1 MAGMPEDKLMDG
13 REGGNIIMM
22 DYFGFR
28 IIEMETGDQII
39 DRNVKMPYSALTA
52 LQMEEYMEV
61 DARLYFMDR
70 EERKAKIE
78 AERKRKL
85 ARNPIYK
92 MACLCGLV

>member
-1 MAGMPEDKLMDG
+1 MADMSEDKLMDR
-13 REGGNIIMM
+13 REGKNIIMM

-39 DRNVKMPYSALTA
+39 DRNIKTPYSALTS
-52 LQMEEYMEV
+52 LQMVEYLEM
-61 DARLYFMDR
+61 DNRLAYIDR
-70 EERKAKIE
+70 VERKARAE
-78 AERKRKL
+78 SERKRKL

>member
-1 MAGMPEDKLMDG
+1 MADMPEDKLMDR
-13 REGGNIIMM
+13 REGKNIIMM

-39 DRNVKMPYSALTA
+39 DRNIKTPYSALTA

-61 DARLYFMDR
+61 DNRLAYIDRVEWKAR
-70 EERKAKIE
+70 AE

>member
-1 MAGMPEDKLMDG
+1 
-13 REGGNIIMM
+13 MM

-39 DRNVKMPYSALTA
+39 DRNIKTPYSVLTA

-78 AERKRKL
+78 AENKRKQ